1 MKIKKDPKC
10 EDGYFLPNDN
20 KSVCHSC
27 QLSNCKSCTGTKE
40 SQKCTSCMNDYMP
53 IYGNDGF
60 IINCTNIYNTSTDN
74 ESYTDEPSDLNS
86 ETDLDTGNKSES
98 KTDLDTGNKSGE
110 ETDINTIKK
119 SDSET
124 DLDTGK
130 NLDSETNLDTGNKS
144 DLETNLVKCPIENCE
159 ECGETK
165 DSINCV
171 KCAPFHELYKGECIP
186 NYTIKATYKPI
197 HSDDQIQLY
206 YQKNIIQKIV
216 LIENGE
222 FIETLNNLHTFNND
236 KENTVYIYIKKT
248 ATFFSS
254 TFKNC
259 DRLVK
264 VYIPPNALNENKITS
279 FFQCLKIAKI

>member
-1 MKIKKDPKC
+1 MNQTDYDNTKYISTETVNNPNEKKIKKNFNKNSDKNICLKVILVILSILLIVSIGLNIYLIMKIKKDLKY

-60 IINCTNIYNTSTDN
+60 ITNCTNIYNTSTDK
-74 ESYTDEPSDLNS
+74 ESYTDERSDLDS
-86 ETDLDTGNKSES
+86 ETDLDTGKKSDS
-98 KTDLDTGNKSGE
+98 NTDLDTGNKSGE

-144 DLETNLVKCPIENCE
+144 D
-159 ECGETK
+159 
-165 DSINCV
+165 
-171 KCAPFHELYKGECIP
+171 
-186 NYTIKATYKPI
+186 
-197 HSDDQIQLY
+197 
-206 YQKNIIQKIV
+206 
-216 LIENGE
+216 
-222 FIETLNNLHTFNND
+222 
-236 KENTVYIYIKKT
+236 
-248 ATFFSS
+248 
-254 TFKNC
+254 
-259 DRLVK
+259 
-264 VYIPPNALNENKITS
+264 
-279 FFQCLKIAKI
+279 

>member
-1 MKIKKDPKC
+1 MKKQIWIQETNQTRK
-10 EDGYFLPNDN
+10 
-20 KSVCHSC
+20 
-27 QLSNCKSCTGTKE
+27 
-40 SQKCTSCMNDYMP
+40 QK
-53 IYGNDGF
+53 
-60 IINCTNIYNTSTDN
+60 
-74 ESYTDEPSDLNS
+74 
-86 ETDLDTGNKSES
+86 LDTRDKS
-98 KTDLDTGNKSGE
+98 DE

-124 DLDTGK
+124 DLVTGK

-171 KCAPFHELYKGECIP
+171 KCTPFHELYKGECIP

-236 KENTVYIYIKKT
+236 KENTVYIYIKKQRHS
-248 ATFFSS
+248 FPV
-254 TFKNC
+254 
-259 DRLVK
+259 RLKTV
-264 VYIPPNALNENKITS
+264 ID
-279 FFQCLKIAKI
+279 